1 MAFLPETLD
10 AIKDRADLLD
20 LARRAGVEVVQRGTS
35 YKACCPFHGE
45 KTASFYLYPSRG
57 RWKCYG
63 CGASGDAIKLY
74 AQTREISFPQ
84 AVRELAAE
92 YQVEIKEDDWR
103 GRKS

>member
-20 LARRAGVEVVQRGTS
+20 LARRAGVEVIQRGTS
-35 YKACCPFHGE
+35 YKAHCPFHTE
-45 KTASFYLYPSRG
+45 KTASFYLYPRTG
-57 RWKCYG
+57 TWKCFG
-63 CGASGDAIKLY
+63 CQEGGDAIKLY
-74 AQTREISFPQ
+74 MKTREISFPQ